1 MKYNDFECVF
11 SRERLRKYVL
21 ACKNN
26 KRKALNLLI
35 MSLFTLDHIHIPNKP
50 KSTSTN
56 NYNNSFVFSELD
68 MINDIRNR
76 IAHHESICFK
86 YPYSIDLI
94 MFFEWMQISHK
105 RLLCGFDHIDE
116 IAEKIKKISEN

>member
-35 MSLFTLDHIHIPNKP
+35 MSLFTLDHIHIPNYCQKCLLEHGC
-50 KSTSTN
+50 KLVIKDCFVVLIILMRLQKKLKKFQKTN
-56 NYNNSFVFSELD
+56 CIFKKFCSFASEFPVVP
-68 MINDIRNR
+68 
-76 IAHHESICFK
+76 E
-86 YPYSIDLI
+86 
-94 MFFEWMQISHK
+94 
-105 RLLCGFDHIDE
+105 
-116 IAEKIKKISEN
+116 